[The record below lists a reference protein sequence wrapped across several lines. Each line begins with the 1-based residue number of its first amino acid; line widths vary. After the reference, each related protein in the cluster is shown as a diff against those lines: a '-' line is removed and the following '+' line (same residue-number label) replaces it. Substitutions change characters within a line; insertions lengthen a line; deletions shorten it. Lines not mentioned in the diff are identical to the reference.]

1 MALELLEVEMLARV
15 EPVGRIGIIGSHQTS
30 APVDVEAIA
39 ADLNAQIVRRADLS
53 DDVSGKVECIG
64 GERFRITVNGRHS
77 PQRQRFTIA
86 HEIAHIVM
94 HTDLIGDGIVDDG
107 LYRSPLGGIVERQAN
122 VYAATILMPARLV
135 RDAWRDGV
143 KDYASMS
150 AMFDVS
156 TEVARIRMKELRLG

>member
-1 MALELLEVEMLARV
+1 MLARI
-15 EPVGRIGIIGSHQTS
+15 EPVGRIGVIGSHQDS
-30 APVDVEAIA
+30 APIDVEAIA
-39 ADLNAQIVRRADLS
+39 ADLGAQIVRKDDLP
-53 DDVSGKVECIG
+53 DDVSGKVERIG
-64 GERFRITVNGRHS
+64 DDQFRITVNAKHS

-122 VYAATILMPARLV
+122 VYAATILMPAPLV
-135 RDAWRDGV
+135 RAAWRDGV
-143 KDYASMS
+143 KDFAGMS
-150 AMFDVS
+150 RLFDIS